1 MLPDPQWLA
10 INISPHL
17 LRGLA
22 RAKRIREAAE
32 AAAFPLNRVTIE
44 ITESALVENLEHA
57 QTISRELKGQG
68 CRLALDDFGTG
79 YSSLLHLPSLPF
91 DELKVDRSFVGSM
104 TERRESRKIVSAIV
118 GLGQS
123 LALET
128 IAEGVETEEQA
139 EMLLLLGCELGEGW
153 LFGRPVPAEQLSDVT
168 RARAPLSCGSPPAC
182 GGISPTILLV
192 TSGSPICRH
201 SMMVLP
207 SALPS

>member
-17 LRGLA
+17 LRGQAL
-22 RAKRIREAAE
+22 AKRIREAAE
-32 AAAFPLNRVTIE
+32 AAAFPLNRVAIE

-68 CRLALDDFGTG
+68 CRLAFDDFGTG

-128 IAEGVETEEQA
+128 IAEGVETQEQA
-139 EMLLLLGCELGEGW
+139 EMLLLLGCGKVERRVALDPFARSSAARLCVAEG
-153 LFGRPVPAEQLSDVT
+153 FGMVFTP
-168 RARAPLSCGSPPAC
+168 C
-182 GGISPTILLV
+182 GGLRR
-192 TSGSPICRH
+192 G
-201 SMMVLP
+201 
-207 SALPS
+207 